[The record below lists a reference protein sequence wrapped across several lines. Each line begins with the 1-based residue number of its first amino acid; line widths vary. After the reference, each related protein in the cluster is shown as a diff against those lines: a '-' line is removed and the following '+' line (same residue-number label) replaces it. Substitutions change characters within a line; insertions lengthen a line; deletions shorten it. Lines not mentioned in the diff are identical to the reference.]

1 MSSGMAMK
9 LRAVLY
15 RLSYLSVFVA
25 ASCSWVIFLTK
36 APPLCDGNCGMSLL
50 RDVSEFF
57 RVVVGSNDDDLDVD
71 VSVGRLVAV
80 LGVSVC
86 LLVVSAC
93 LLGVSVCLLV
103 VSTCLLRVSVCLLVV
118 SACLPGVSVMLG
130 GRASFIG
137 SCGRGL
143 CDARD
148 RSDTDSAQ

>member
-1 MSSGMAMK
+1 MK

-93 LLGVSVCLLV
+93 L
-103 VSTCLLRVSVCLLVV
+103 
-118 SACLPGVSVMLG
+118 PGVSVMPGLLVVISR

>member
-1 MSSGMAMK
+1 MK

-93 LLGVSVCLLV
+93 L
-103 VSTCLLRVSVCLLVV
+103 
-118 SACLPGVSVMLG
+118 PGVSVMLG